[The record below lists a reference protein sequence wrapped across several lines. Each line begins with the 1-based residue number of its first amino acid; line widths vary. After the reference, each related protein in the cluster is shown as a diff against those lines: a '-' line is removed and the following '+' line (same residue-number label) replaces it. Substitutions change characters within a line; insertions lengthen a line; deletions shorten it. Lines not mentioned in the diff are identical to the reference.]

1 MKRLPLLIASFLA
14 SMIFSHPCLGEG
26 TNYNFNFSQMGKT
39 YNWNHSLGFKKS
51 IGERLD
57 ISASSRLQS
66 KLTKST
72 RQQDRWQDG
81 SKAQFSLSY
90 PYSEKITLSVSS
102 SANKSSDNLYS
113 KEPVLTRNIRA
124 ALSYKPFRSLSLSQS
139 LGQAFDRRGGHSGD
153 SGLSYNLGV
162 NATPR
167 LPESINVSFHFGTS
181 GNTLKRKNLN
191 NNLSTSLSY
200 RPNSTLETTLSLS
213 QSRNEQ
219 GYYTAVEGK
228 DTLFVRRSQSNSIR
242 TNLNLK
248 PKADLSIGCQMGYS
262 YSQVRDPAS
271 RIEKN
276 PKWGTNNE
284 GIKFN
289 FAFDISAKL
298 FGADLNSGVSF
309 QKSNSDYRRFSLD
322 RKTRSLSLKSS
333 LGFDVTQEASLS
345 FSGLVAKYSTDTP
358 DDQENSDR
366 DDFKSSFNIAY
377 HHQLRDDLKLSASV
391 SADQNHTVNLRSERS
406 ANNHWTKR
414 YSLNPRIEYQPSKR
428 LRLSQNYTLSANY
441 TEYDTLLTPN
451 DPKSNISR
459 MLSTSNSVNFKL
471 TTALNLNATYRIQ
484 VRDYGKLYADKGQ
497 AVAEDSR
504 NHSVTFSLSYH
515 RGGISLS
522 PRYTWNSNKAWKHR
536 ETRELLRESTSKSFT
551 LSLAW
556 GQLSVVGVRSVRK
569 SRGQKRYVNDNI
581 TVRYSR
587 AF

>member
-1 MKRLPLLIASFLA
+1 
-14 SMIFSHPCLGEG
+14 
-26 TNYNFNFSQMGKT
+26 KT
-39 YNWNHSLGFKKS
+39 YNWNHSLSFKKS
-51 IGERLD
+51 IGKRLD
-57 ISASSRLQS
+57 ISASSQLRS

-81 SKAQFSLSY
+81 SKARFSLSY

-113 KEPVLTRNIRA
+113 KVLTRNISA

-162 NATPR
+162 NVTPR
-167 LPESINVSFHFGTS
+167 LPENLSVSFHFGTS

-191 NNLSTSLSY
+191 NNLRTSLSY

-228 DTLFVRRSQSNSIR
+228 DTLFVRRSQSNSVR
-242 TNLNLK
+242 TNLNLN
-248 PKADLSIGCQMGYS
+248 PKADLDIGCQMGYS

-276 PKWGTNNE
+276 PKWGTDNE

-298 FGADLNSGVSF
+298 FGTDLKSGVSF
-309 QKSNSDYRRFSLD
+309 QKSNSNYVRPSLD
-322 RKTRSLSLKSS
+322 RKTHSLSLKSS

-366 DDFKSSFNIAY
+366 DDFKSSFKITY
-377 HHQLRDDLKLSASV
+377 HHELRDDLKLSASV

-441 TEYDTLLTPN
+441 TEYDTLLTPD

-484 VRDYGKLYADKGQ
+484 VRDYGKLYSDKGQ

-504 NHSVTFSLSYH
+504 NHSLTFSLSYH

-522 PRYTWNSNKAWKHR
+522 PRYTWNSNKAWKHG
-536 ETRELLRESTSKSFT
+536 ETRELFRESTSKSST
-551 LSLAW
+551 LSLTW
-556 GQLSVVGVRSVRK
+556 GQLSVVGVRSVREG
-569 SRGQKRYVNDNI
+569 RGQKRYVNDNI